1 MVLLAGGKLLS
12 RYYVLGLNC
21 EPCLSQTL
29 FLVSKGSQP
38 ERGDY
43 VAFRFLVPGDR
54 YHPYGQVFV
63 KRVAGRSGDL
73 LQVQGRDF
81 WLNGSWLGEAREQDS
96 QGRQVGHFAWVGP
109 VPGGKFFALGD
120 GLASYDSRY
129 WGFVDETWVIGRA
142 TPLI

>member
-1 MVLLAGGKLLS
+1 LLLAAGVILFLALLGTGKLLS

-54 YHPYGQVFV
+54 YHPYRHGYGYEAVW
-63 KRVAGRSGDL
+63 RYNGR
-73 LQVQGRDF
+73 RDY
-81 WLNGSWLGEAREQDS
+81 
-96 QGRQVGHFAWVGP
+96 
-109 VPGGKFFALGD
+109 ALKVHRTIR
-120 GLASYDSRY
+120 LPHLPP
-129 WGFVDETWVIGRA
+129 F
-142 TPLI
+142 